1 MDDAV
6 TNQMKKRRLKQQIRR
21 LFSNRTQ
28 KVSRSKAGNLAVT
41 LFIAVIAIFS
51 FFPLLLS
58 ISNSLKPI
66 NELFVFP
73 PTIIPRHPTLDNF
86 KMLFSLMSGTWVPF
100 SRYIFNTVF
109 ITGMATAGNVLFAS
123 MAAYPLSKHV
133 FPGKRL
139 MNNLVMLS
147 LMFVPAVAD
156 VANYMTISSLG
167 WLNSYAAIII
177 PYMGTTLGLFLMT
190 NYMVTIPN
198 ALLEA
203 AKIDGC
209 SEFGILWR
217 IVMPIVKPA
226 WLTLIIIMFQNV
238 WGQTNSQYVYLE
250 EMKSLPYAL
259 SQIVQGGIVRAGAG
273 QAVGVLMLIVPA
285 VVFIF
290 NQSKILETMASSG
303 IKE

>member
-1 MDDAV
+1 MTPRTEVKARLRSYKSRR
-6 TNQMKKRRLKQQIRR
+6 TLFFFRHEKKL
-21 LFSNRTQ
+21 NRSTGGT
-28 KVSRSKAGNLAVT
+28 VAVT
-41 LFIAVIAIFS
+41 LFISVLALVS

-66 NELFVFP
+66 NELFVYP
-73 PTIIPRHPTLDNF
+73 PTIFPHAPTLDNF
-86 KMLFSLMSGTWVPF
+86 KMLFSLMSSTWVPF

-109 ITGMATAGNVLFAS
+109 ITFMATAGNVLFSS
-123 MAAYPLSKHV
+123 MAAYPLSKHT

-139 MNNLVMLS
+139 LNNMVMLS

-156 VANYMTISSLG
+156 VANYLTISALG
-167 WLNSYAAIII
+167 WLNTYAAVII
-177 PYMGTTLGLFLMT
+177 PYIGTTLGLFLMT
-190 NYMVTIPN
+190 NYMTTIPN

-238 WGQTNSQYVYLE
+238 WGQNNDQYVFAE

-259 SQIVQGGIVRAGAG
+259 SQIVSSGIVRAGAA
-273 QAVGVLMLIVPA
+273 QAVGVLMLSVPA
-285 VVFIF
+285 LVFIF